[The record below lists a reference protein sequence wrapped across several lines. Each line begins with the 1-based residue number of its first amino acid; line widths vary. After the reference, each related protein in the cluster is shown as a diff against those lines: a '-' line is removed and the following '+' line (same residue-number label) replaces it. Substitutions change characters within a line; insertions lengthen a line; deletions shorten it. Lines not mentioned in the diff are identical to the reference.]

1 MPQWDDLSQWMK
13 VTMATVVC
21 HEWELLTFNINL
33 HPELEAELVAKDTV
47 RTGLSERV
55 RKHLGRAVG
64 NGREYFFVIEGHSN
78 LTGAQTYLHMHGAI
92 ATRAPR
98 ESKLIEDAL
107 AKAAGHDLAG
117 RGRVSRAVHSAW
129 FEAIRAAYM
138 NYLFKFTL
146 RRDPR
151 LDERRSAFRTPSS
164 TPARLHSSANVCRKL
179 CNPRPGCFIPMR
191 SR

>member
-1 MPQWDDLSQWMK
+1 MPQWNDLSQWMK

-21 HEWELLTFNINL
+21 HEWDLLTFNINL
-33 HPELEAELVAKDTV
+33 HPELEADLVAKDMV

-64 NGREYFFVIEGHSN
+64 NGREYFFVIEGHST

-92 ATRAPR
+92 ATHAPR
-98 ESKLIEDAL
+98 ENKLIEDAL
-107 AKAAGHDLAG
+107 ARAAGHDLAG
-117 RGRVSRAVHSAW
+117 RGRVSRAVHTAW
-129 FEAIRAAYM
+129 FETIRAAYM

-151 LDERRSAFRTPSS
+151 LDERRLVMS
-164 TPARLHSSANVCRKL
+164 TAMTQAAREFWNDVA
-179 CNPRPGCFIPMR
+179 RPDLV
-191 SR
+191 